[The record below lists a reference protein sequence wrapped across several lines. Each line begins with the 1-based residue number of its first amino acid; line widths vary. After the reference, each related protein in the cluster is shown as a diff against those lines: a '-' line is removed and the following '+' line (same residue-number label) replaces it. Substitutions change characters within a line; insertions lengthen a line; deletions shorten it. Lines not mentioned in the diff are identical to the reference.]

1 MPQPKSPP
9 PRVGLPPMAPL
20 APQAQRPS
28 SPVPPMAPQVGSQA
42 NPPRQVS
49 GIAPRSLHA
58 PLPPAV
64 PPPPPLPSGIP
75 GSVSNAYPSS
85 PPPGSTPNP
94 SMGGYDSRPAPP
106 NLAPPES
113 RERERE
119 QESSERH
126 SDMRPPAQ
134 TIHTER
140 QLIETVS
147 IPRLTLQVERE
158 GGIGTQ
164 RAVVHDGDVCKIG
177 SHASNDVV
185 LRDPMVSRF
194 HCRLVRENGQWTLRD
209 SGSMNGTTLNGV
221 RLRDGDVGTEGVLSI
236 GDSIVRVRSGAPAKE
251 DFVPMMPSFGALVG
265 TSLPMRR
272 MFALLDKIAQSD
284 INVLIEGESGT
295 GKELVATEIMQRSAR
310 AEKPFVVVDCGA
322 ISPNLVESELFGHVR
337 GAFTGADRD
346 RVGAFEAAD
355 GGTVFLDEIGEL
367 PLELQPKLLRALEAR
382 EIRRVGETKPRRV
395 NVRVISATN
404 RDLER
409 EVNKGRFREDLYF
422 RLAVISTRVPPLR
435 ERLDD
440 LLILIRTFLSHL
452 GVAEEERL
460 FPASVLQ
467 EMAKHDWPGNVR
479 ELRNYVERSVVLQS
493 ANLTLRRG
501 AGGVT
506 STQGPANG
514 IDLSVP
520 FRLAKDAVI
529 DSFERSYLSQ
539 LLEAA
544 GGNMSKAARMAG
556 MDRMYLH
563 RLVQKHGL
571 RGGKG
576 DSIKPSPFGAA
587 AGGNRND

>member
-1 MPQPKSPP
+1 MANPKTPLPRPLPP
-9 PRVGLPPMAPL
+9 PRSPPLPPMPPQGAP
-20 APQAQRPS
+20 PSVRPS
-28 SPVPPMAPQVGSQA
+28 GFAARAP
-42 NPPRQVS
+42 N
-49 GIAPRSLHA
+49 A

-64 PPPPPLPSGIP
+64 PQAAPLPTNVAPASVAPASVPGSMPMP
-75 GSVSNAYPSS
+75 GSVPIPSGHGHVV
-85 PPPGSTPNP
+85 PEPPGEP
-94 SMGGYDSRPAPP
+94 
-106 NLAPPES
+106 
-113 RERERE
+113 
-119 QESSERH
+119 
-126 SDMRPPAQ
+126 RPPAQ
-134 TIHTER
+134 TVHTVR
-140 QLIETVS
+140 QLIESVA
-147 IPRLTLQVERE
+147 IPRVTVTVERE
-158 GGIGTQ
+158 GGIAVQ
-164 RAVVHDGDVCKIG
+164 RTIVHDGDLCKIG

-194 HCRLVRENGQWTLRD
+194 HCRLVREDGLWRLRD
-209 SGSMNGTTLNGV
+209 SGSMNGTSLDSV
-221 RLRDGDVGTEGVLSI
+221 RIRDADLHSEGLLSVGESV
-236 GDSIVRVRSGAPAKE
+236 VRIRAGAPQKE
-251 DFVPMMPSFGALVG
+251 DFVPMLPSFGALVG

-272 MFALLDKIAQSD
+272 LFALLEKIAQSD

-310 AEKPFVVVDCGA
+310 ADKPFVVVDCGA
-322 ISPNLVESELFGHVR
+322 ISPNLVESELFGHIR

-346 RVGAFEAAD
+346 RIGAFEAAD

-367 PLELQPKLLRALEAR
+367 PIELQPKLLRALEAR
-382 EIRRVGETKPRRV
+382 EIRRVGETKARRV

-422 RLAVISTRVPPLR
+422 RLAVISARVPSLR

-440 LLILIRTFLSHL
+440 LLILTRTFLQQL
-452 GVAEEERL
+452 GVPEEERL
-460 FPASVLQ
+460 FPPAVIG

-493 ANLTLRRG
+493 VNLTLRRG
-501 AGGVT
+501 MNASSAGPV
-506 STQGPANG
+506 NG

-576 DSIKPSPFGAA
+576 NVGDSIRPSPFGAA
-587 AGGNRND
+587 HGDGSNQ